1 MVSESHYDKL
11 AYSANATSS
20 EKEMKLLHGMRPS
33 SLIQKSEK
41 LTTLHKEHSVRVKL
55 SCTVI
60 SYPLVPQPQG
70 SYYVLQ
76 VYFRKKEKAMRP
88 VDSNVNECFTDTE
101 EMSLFSQN
109 HLTHS
114 SL

>member
-41 LTTLHKEHSVRVKL
+41 LTTLHKEHSVQVKL
-55 SCTVI
+55 S
-60 SYPLVPQPQG
+60 
-70 SYYVLQ
+70 
-76 VYFRKKEKAMRP
+76 
-88 VDSNVNECFTDTE
+88 
-101 EMSLFSQN
+101 
-109 HLTHS
+109 
-114 SL
+114 